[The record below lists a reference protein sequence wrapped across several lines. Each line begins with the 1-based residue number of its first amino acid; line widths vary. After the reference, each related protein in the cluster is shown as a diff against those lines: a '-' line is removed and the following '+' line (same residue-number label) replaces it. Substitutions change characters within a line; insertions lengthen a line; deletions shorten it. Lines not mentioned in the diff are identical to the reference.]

1 MMALRYDLAVVG
13 AGIMGLASALRES
26 RRGRKVAI
34 LSPAVSGGVGPAATT
49 GYASVGGATSVAGAA
64 SWAAAGI
71 LVTRD
76 ARVFHSAYREFY
88 VRSIHA
94 YPEWLR
100 ELAALS
106 GKSVPL
112 HRHGDYLVFD
122 LDSPGAEDQLEAKR
136 RQWDREHAR
145 NFTESDALPAFLAHH
160 SPLRKV
166 RVFHFPEE
174 AYVQNRDLLDS
185 LHEACRRQGVDFVDG
200 APMAPWSH
208 HGGMTEL
215 KAGRES
221 IMAAQVLVAAG
232 AWTAPLLD
240 SLGFAAPL
248 IPVKGQMMRIPKFHD
263 RESMVHFGE
272 ELYLV
277 PRGDTL
283 VVGATT
289 EAGTWE
295 DAFDQEGEAYLNRH
309 LKRFLPGIAA
319 GPVER
324 WAGLRPRTKDRLP
337 WMGWLD
343 ASKGWAVCAGHYKC
357 GISMAPLAADCM
369 SSLMNG
375 EKPPVDLASFDP
387 LRKKGLVRRD

>member
-13 AGIMGLASALRES
+13 AGIMGLATALKES

-34 LSPAVSGGVGPAATT
+34 LSPAGSGGAGPALM
-49 GYASVGGATSVAGAA
+49 GGAA

-76 ARVFHSAYREFY
+76 ARVFHSPYREFY

-100 ELAALS
+100 ELAVLS
-106 GKSVPL
+106 GRTVPL

-122 LDSPGAEDQLEAKR
+122 RESPGAEEQLEAKR

-145 NFTESDALPAFLAHH
+145 NYIESDSLPGFLAGH

-166 RVFHFPEE
+166 RVFHFPDE
-174 AYVQNRDLLDS
+174 AYVQNRDLLDA
-185 LHEACRRQGVDFVDG
+185 LREACRRRGVVFVDG
-200 APMAPWSH
+200 APVTPWSH
-208 HGGMTEL
+208 RGGMTEL
-215 KAGRES
+215 K
-221 IMAAQVLVAAG
+221 MAQDTLQAEQVLIAAG
-232 AWTAPLLD
+232 AWTAPLLE

-263 RESMVHFGE
+263 RESLVHFGE
-272 ELYLV
+272 DLYLV
-277 PRGDTL
+277 PRGDSL

-295 DAFDQEGEAYLNRH
+295 GSFDRHGEAYLNDH
-309 LKRFLPGIAA
+309 LKRFLPSIAA
-319 GPVER
+319 GPVET

-343 ASKGWAVCAGHYKC
+343 ASKGWALCAGHYKC
-357 GISMAPLAADCM
+357 GISMAPLAAECI
-369 SSLMNG
+369 SSLLNG
-375 EKPPVDLASFDP
+375 EKPPVDLGPFDP
-387 LRKKGLVRRD
+387 WRKKGLARKD